1 MKKIISISLFLWIMS
16 MTGSAQKSEIFI
28 KDGYA
33 IRGYDAVAYFI
44 DNKPVK
50 GSEQFSLSW
59 KGGTWLFSSN
69 KNRESFKMNP
79 GKYAPQYGGYCAY
92 GLSRGY
98 KASTEADAFTI
109 VDGKLYLN
117 YNVDVRSE
125 WNKDQKQYIGK
136 ADKNWPEV
144 KAKG

>member
-1 MKKIISISLFLWIMS
+1 MKKIISISLFLWIVS
-16 MTGSAQKSEIFI
+16 TTVSAQKSEIFI

-33 IRGYDAVAYFI
+33 IRGYDAVAYFTES
-44 DNKPVK
+44 KPVK
-50 GSEQFSLSW
+50 GDEQFSLSW
-59 KGGTWLFSSN
+59 NGATWLFSNN
-69 KNRESFKMNP
+69 KNRESFKTNP
-79 GKYAPQYGGYCAY
+79 EKYAPQYGGYCAF

-109 VDGKLYLN
+109 VEGKLFLN
-117 YNVDVRSE
+117 YNLAVRAE

-144 KAKG
+144 KGKG